1 MTTQGA
7 IPPSESSAPTKREDM
22 SRLYI
27 PELYI
32 DGIRPFNAPL
42 EMAFDPDVNVLIGAN
57 ATGKTTILRI
67 LAAGGKV
74 VRVADRLIVDGY
86 DMENFPHNGNF
97 PWVIDG
103 KEITPIYVPA
113 MRPSLPIADD
123 NHASAGQLNNNLYWL
138 NIANIEK
145 KLDDLRQSSGKTAD
159 VKRAIAIA
167 QKCTQEICQEDFEG
181 VDELAEAYE
190 SMEQIVPSR
199 DLDVGQQR
207 RGRKGKPTEQDL
219 ADQARRG
226 ELQSALEKGRL
237 RNWVIRRYRSGGR
250 RAIARQD
257 SYPTLEQMCSGAVTT
272 FTWILYIALR
282 LAGDDFKDG
291 WENKPAILL
300 IDEIDNHLHVN
311 WQRRVIRALRENFP
325 GSQIFA
331 TSHSPALATGRLPGQ
346 VHLLER
352 DEFGVI
358 DTVANRQD
366 TTGWSWEV
374 VLRVLMGVPHPTDEA
389 TAKRLEKF
397 EEEGSNAQN
406 IGNSD
411 GIDDGFY
418 EAFLEALDADIAE
431 GLDDAIGE

>member
-7 IPPSESSAPTKREDM
+7 IPPSESGAPTKREDTP
-22 SRLYI
+22 RLYI

-74 VRVADRLIVDGY
+74 VRVDDQLTVDGY
-86 DMENFPHNGNF
+86 DMENFPHSGNF

-145 KLDDLRQSSGKTAD
+145 KLDDLRQNPGKTAD

-167 QKCTQEICQEDFEG
+167 QKCTREICQEDFEG

-190 SMEQIVPSR
+190 SMEQGVK
-199 DLDVGQQR
+199 QQR
-207 RGRKGKPTEQDL
+207 SGRKRKPTEQDRREV
-219 ADQARRG
+219 DDAR
-226 ELQSALEKGRL
+226 EKGRL

-311 WQRRVIRALRENFP
+311 WQRRVIGALRENFP

-352 DEFGVI
+352 DGFGVI

-374 VLRVLMGVPHPTDEA
+374 VLRVLMGVPYPTDEA

-397 EEEGSNAQN
+397 EEEDSNAQN
-406 IGNSD
+406 IGNSN
-411 GIDDGFY
+411 GIDDGLY
-418 EAFLEALDADIAE
+418 EAFLDALDADIAE